1 MVTTA
6 GTSPKSFVAEDA
18 RILKA
23 INVLLNMFPYMRCF
37 LRRITTVGAAVSF
50 RPPFNHRLNS
60 CQGIRSNDY
69 IRFEL
74 FWICQGCSSKCLR
87 LNDRLDIGHI
97 LLWQALLLI
106 DIYLHFFII
115 KRRHLILWCFFFWAS
130 LKTFQLEFLSKSKGS
145 IRGPLE
151 KYLLLQDKENLWSQS
166 DGLTSF
172 LSYKSEG
179 EDEDKPS
186 AASWKTGY
194 RLTESLCEPWYF
206 GLHRQGLHQ
215 WSQCHSSVL
224 GKMPALD
231 PGNHPTSGTDSDL
244 PWL

>member
-1 MVTTA
+1 MHLATIRCNCAPAAALDVDYYVADFRLTPPPRIFNFFPNFKCLWGPPRLVRSSSSSGYILPWSPPVAYWVGFFIFFQSLLRNTLMYMDQWQPNACPHSSPLALADMVTTA

-87 LNDRLDIGHI
+87 LNDRLDIWHI
-97 LLWQALLLI
+97 LL
-106 DIYLHFFII
+106 
-115 KRRHLILWCFFFWAS
+115 
-130 LKTFQLEFLSKSKGS
+130 
-145 IRGPLE
+145 
-151 KYLLLQDKENLWSQS
+151 
-166 DGLTSF
+166 
-172 LSYKSEG
+172 
-179 EDEDKPS
+179 
-186 AASWKTGY
+186 
-194 RLTESLCEPWYF
+194 
-206 GLHRQGLHQ
+206 
-215 WSQCHSSVL
+215 
-224 GKMPALD
+224 
-231 PGNHPTSGTDSDL
+231 
-244 PWL
+244 